1 MPSQVGTGRPGHEQP
16 RAANVCPDSRGNTQR
31 APVCSKQDDMA
42 SSRAIELMR
51 ELMQEVGVA
60 GALLPTKDGGLEAQ
74 LSLDVSDIPE
84 EVLQDIFLN
93 APSSSFLWIIHIAH
107 IADRVSLFVNP
118 CQQEEEGAA
127 RR

>member
-16 RAANVCPDSRGNTQR
+16 RAANARPDSRENTQR
-31 APVCSKQDDMA
+31 APVCSKEDNMA

-74 LSLDVSDIPE
+74 LSLDVSGIPE
-84 EVLQDIFLN
+84 EVLQDIFLS
-93 APSSSFLWIIHIAH
+93 APSSSFVILMDHPH
-107 IADRVSLFVNP
+107 RTHS
-118 CQQEEEGAA
+118 
-127 RR
+127 